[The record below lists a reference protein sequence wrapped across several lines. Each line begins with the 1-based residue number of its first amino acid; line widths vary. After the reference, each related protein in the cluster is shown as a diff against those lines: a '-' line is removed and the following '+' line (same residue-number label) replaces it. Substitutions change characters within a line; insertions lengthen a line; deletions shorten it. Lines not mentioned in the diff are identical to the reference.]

1 MYADISILS
10 TCMLSLSLTCKDL
23 SWLVSEMKIE
33 IEEVHLH
40 FDKKD
45 IEFTVYKG
53 RERLKIKMF
62 NYFKDPKLAP
72 HPSDRQLTVFHN
84 TGVTSAPTVCWNMEG
99 FGFQLFLRR
108 LKSVNQAPVINIA
121 FTHLQKPEYRRIMN
135 VLLEFIAKLSSYF
148 RQLVFGNNAD
158 ANKEENELHEVNAQD
173 FQNFLEGS
181 HVKDVI
187 DEDTAYE
194 ATLEVMNKRNMV
206 VWNALF
212 GGLGNRIPK
221 KLRLVQ

>member
-1 MYADISILS
+1 MHRYNLRSKAPHLLRFPRKFLENVCRHINLVDLYAF
-10 TCMLSLSLTCKDL
+10 SLSHLQR
-23 SWLVSEMKIE
+23 SELARFGDE
-33 IEEVHLH
+33 DRNRRVHLH

-84 TGVTSAPTVCWNMEG
+84 TGVTSAPTVCWNME
-99 FGFQLFLRR
+99 
-108 LKSVNQAPVINIA
+108 
-121 FTHLQKPEYRRIMN
+121 
-135 VLLEFIAKLSSYF
+135 
-148 RQLVFGNNAD
+148 D